1 MTFLKDPWTTVVIV
15 ILAIVF
21 IYMTIAIQV
30 VSTRTFKYKPKK
42 QNYLVKEYVLNDE
55 NIDKV
60 IKSKG
65 YKARNVAYG
74 VSYIKI
80 VGTNAYKIVVIKDKE
95 KYFEPVEENDN
106 AKAEKGLD
114 KCKRFIGFEIFVD
127 YDEEALSKLVDF
139 NIQGNNIY
147 YGGLYKDGNKLIC
160 PNYVE
165 PSELF
170 NDLYNTILTDLDI
183 TLE

>member
-1 MTFLKDPWTTVVIV
+1 MK
-15 ILAIVF
+15 
-21 IYMTIAIQV
+21 
-30 VSTRTFKYKPKK
+30 RTYKPKK
-42 QNYLVKEYVLNDE
+42 RQRQKEQDRFE
-55 NIDKV
+55 R
-60 IKSKG
+60 
-65 YKARNVAYG
+65 RN
-74 VSYIKI
+74 
-80 VGTNAYKIVVIKDKE
+80 N
-95 KYFEPVEENDN
+95 FEPVEENDN

>member
-1 MTFLKDPWTTVVIV
+1 MSPSEFHNFYVSFDCFIAMMVVITW
-15 ILAIVF
+15 L
-21 IYMTIAIQV
+21 
-30 VSTRTFKYKPKK
+30 
-42 QNYLVKEYVLNDE
+42 
-55 NIDKV
+55 
-60 IKSKG
+60 
-65 YKARNVAYG
+65 
-74 VSYIKI
+74 
-80 VGTNAYKIVVIKDKE
+80 
-95 KYFEPVEENDN
+95 
-106 AKAEKGLD
+106 KGLD

-147 YGGLYKDGNKLIC
+147 YGGLYKEGNKLIC